1 MQDSRVIL
9 DMPGAEKLLGK
20 GDMLYIPP
28 DQAKP
33 SRIQG
38 TYVADSETKALID
51 FIKNQ
56 GQKPQYE
63 EDITTKFSAAT
74 VSGGSSGTD
83 GSDRDSKFDDAVLL
97 ISKYDKASSSLIQRR
112 LSVGYARA
120 ARILD
125 QLYEAGL
132 VTPPD
137 GSKPRDVNVPK
148 LREYLAQQAGGGEG

>member
-1 MQDSRVIL
+1 
-9 DMPGAEKLLGK
+9 
-20 GDMLYIPP
+20 IPP

-38 TYVADSETKALID
+38 TYVADAEAKALID

-63 EDITTKFSAAT
+63 EDITTKFASST
-74 VSGGSSGTD
+74 VSGGSSGT
-83 GSDRDSKFDDAVLL
+83 GGEDRDSKFDDAVRL

-125 QLYEAGL
+125 QLFEAGL

-137 GSKPRDVNVPK
+137 GS
-148 LREYLAQQAGGGEG
+148 